1 MPDRECCRPY
11 AVNGRIREAQ
21 YFGASSA
28 KPQQSPAD
36 APSTGQTWPQGYR
49 SASQLEVAMTAS
61 IGASGAALS
70 RIPTPLEARPQKIRY
85 GSLSG
90 PTSEDH
96 KGAVRNRCITP
107 HEVAVPGNRIGVGN
121 EHTTGARGRSWL

>member
-1 MPDRECCRPY
+1 MAES
-11 AVNGRIREAQ
+11 GRLNIWRVVRKTPAISSGCAQ
-21 YFGASSA
+21 HW
-28 KPQQSPAD
+28 PNL
-36 APSTGQTWPQGYR
+36 APRLSISVTTGRYDGEHR
-49 SASQLEVAMTAS
+49 R
-61 IGASGAALS
+61 IGAALS
-70 RIPTPLEARPQKIRY
+70 RIPTPPLEARPQKIRY

-121 EHTTGARGRSWL
+121 EHPTGTRGRKTVGFRSTRLIGHP